1 MQFILIFTI
10 LSFNLFANSY
20 TQSQY
25 DKGKMI
31 YKKTCI
37 SCHSKDGSGNLN
49 IKLLIKPRN
58 LKKSILNKD
67 QMFNIIKYGSHTYG
81 SKSALMPAFKYLYSD
96 KQLKNVVYYIQNS
109 FKPNIYHQIKYLSK
123 KINYKNIIIDDKDI
137 GKKIFQ
143 KKCSLCHGAN
153 GDGNSQYSD
162 IHKKNRN
169 FIFPYNLQ
177 KIILSQRQIFL
188 FIKYGGKYWGGSTD
202 DMPSWSSKY
211 DDKTIKSIAKYV
223 TNIIKK

>member
-10 LSFNLFANSY
+10 LSLNLFANSY

-25 DKGKMI
+25 EKGKMI

-37 SCHSKDGSGNLN
+37 SCHNKDGSGNSN

-58 LKKSILNKD
+58 LRKSILNEEQIFK
-67 QMFNIIKYGSHTYG
+67 ITKSGPHTYG
-81 SKSALMPAFKYLYSD
+81 SKSALMPAFKYIYSD
-96 KQLKNVVYYIQNS
+96 KQLKNVAYYIKNNFNPNLKIQMDRLSSKNYINNINS
-109 FKPNIYHQIKYLSK
+109 
-123 KINYKNIIIDDKDI
+123 INI
-137 GKKIFQ
+137 GKTIFN
-143 KKCSLCHGAN
+143 KKCALCHGITGN
-153 GDGNSQYSD
+153 GKSKYSN
-162 IHKKNRN
+162 INKKNKN

-177 KIILSQRQIFL
+177 KIILSQQQIFL